1 MENTL
6 IAAGFPIVKKIL
18 VAAILSLS
26 ILVALDV
33 LIIDNAV
40 NTDEATDHTDNALYV
55 ERAQA
60 LLDGKLLYR
69 DVETKTPPLINY
81 LLVPPVLFGGSS
93 LAFEVYFSLFI
104 VLTVAS
110 LYHFLSSIH
119 RRYAFITALSF
130 LLIPTTLATPTLC
143 RQDESIVVFF
153 FILPL
158 LLLYAGKRKEIYS
171 MLAAAG
177 VWMKMHPVF
186 LIPPFLLRQRGRELV
201 RHLLIMAGTSLAI
214 ILPFLALA
222 FSEFTWYLKFY
233 LLGEG
238 EELQGISV
246 WRILDS
252 QGITVP
258 GVVLI
263 GILGVVLA
271 GIYLWQYKKS
281 LWRCI
286 LLSMIAYFI
295 IYPKIH
301 YEYFLML
308 FVVATPYFIARRK
321 YVILLYAISALTGIT
336 LVIEQRYLD
345 WQTAHYAPGAMVGA
359 ALLCMLAVDVLLIY
373 LARACCMHKSWLD
386 DVAPDEYPVAA
397 GT

>member
-1 MENTL
+1 
-6 IAAGFPIVKKIL
+6 VKKIL
-18 VAAILSLS
+18 AAAILSLS
-26 ILVALDV
+26 LLMALDV
-33 LIIDNAV
+33 LVIDSAI

-55 ERAQA
+55 ERAKA
-60 LLDGKLLYR
+60 ILEGKLLYR

-93 LAFEVYFSLFI
+93 LAFELYFSFFV
-104 VLTVAS
+104 VLTVIS
-110 LYHFLSSIH
+110 LYHFLSSVD
-119 RRYAFITALSF
+119 RRFAFAAAISF
-130 LLIPTTLATPTLC
+130 LFIPTTLATPTLC

-158 LLLYAGKRKEIYS
+158 LLLYAHKRKGLYS
-171 MLAAAG
+171 LLAAMG
-177 VWMKMHPVF
+177 VWMKMHSVF
-186 LIPPFLLRQRGRELV
+186 LIPPFLLRQRGKELA
-201 RHLLIMAGTSLAI
+201 RHLLIMAGTSLVI
-214 ILPFLALA
+214 ILPFLVLA
-222 FSEFTWYLKFY
+222 FNDFTWYLKFY

-258 GVVLI
+258 GMVLI
-263 GILGVVLA
+263 GILGVVLV
-271 GIYLWQYKKS
+271 GIYVWQYKKS

-286 LLSMIAYFI
+286 LLSMMAYFI

-308 FVVATPYFIARRK
+308 FVVAAPYLIERRK
-321 YVILLYAISALTGIT
+321 HIALLYVISALTSIT

-345 WQTAHYAPGAMVGA
+345 WKTAHYAYGIMVGA

-373 LARACCMHKSWLD
+373 LARECCAHESWLD
-386 DVAPDEYPVAA
+386 DIDIDGHPVMTAR
-397 GT
+397 